1 MARLLKSSL
10 PLLAMCGLVSCGS
23 SEEAQGPDV
32 SKIVYAVRQH
42 TLLDGNGSPTTID
55 VAGGMGQVMDYGRYQ
70 PGGRLELLDLR
81 DNKTVNLIAAYPEA
95 DVASVDVSFDAKKV
109 LFTMKTSGMDSYHVY
124 WASLE
129 PQDGVYEIHQLT
141 FGGYDDI
148 NAVWAAGDRIVFV
161 TNQGYTEMGT
171 RSDEYNH
178 APVVT
183 QLATITFGGGDAD
196 RKLCSQ
202 NLSHLVT
209 LFSMQDGRV
218 GFSRWEHLENV
229 NDVKVFAMNPDC
241 TAMTALSGQHGKPG
255 NSVVQVT
262 ESTVRNVFYGIVTER
277 ENTIQAGAIVKIDAR
292 SALDATRIDEEKDDS
307 YTVVT
312 PNVPTGD
319 GPSPIGRYRT
329 PAVLP
334 DGRLLVSWAPG
345 VVNEQ
350 SEFTL
355 TPPDYGVYVYNQS
368 SRANELVVNHE
379 DTWEVYARP
388 VAPRDEPPI
397 ISGRQVM
404 ADAAIPTTLGSI
416 DVKQTSLYSRHN
428 ETVSG
433 AQFDGTPMDEA
444 LGQATRV
451 RIIEGFSSEGA
462 PGQTMF
468 GLTMAE
474 GAAIIGEAVVN
485 SDGSWMADVP
495 PYVPI
500 HLQPIDRYDLS
511 IRSQTTWIQG
521 MPNESRICGG
531 CHESRTQAITPTDQQ
546 LTIASG
552 KGPEA
557 MNRPI
562 AERIEYPWDYAND
575 AANPNEIQAMLTAK
589 CATCHNAS
597 MNGDVA
603 QQTYTISMTDAAS
616 GMATGTEYVI
626 PRMDLS
632 DRSIL
637 VNYDREEREWPASY
651 VSLFY
656 PAALAMGEVMNAEL
670 TAGTIPPQWAIPSDA
685 RNSVLIEK
693 LNITAVG
700 STTDYAWALGA
711 AFSDATV
718 AGGTRTDHALQ
729 HGMTREEVVKLVRA
743 IDMGGQFYSRQN
755 TAFMPF
761 TNNPIAGAQY

>member
-1 MARLLKSSL
+1 
-10 PLLAMCGLVSCGS
+10 
-23 SEEAQGPDV
+23 
-32 SKIVYAVRQH
+32 
-42 TLLDGNGSPTTID
+42 
-55 VAGGMGQVMDYGRYQ
+55 
-70 PGGRLELLDLR
+70 
-81 DNKTVNLIAAYPEA
+81 
-95 DVASVDVSFDAKKV
+95 
-109 LFTMKTSGMDSYHVY
+109 
-124 WASLE
+124 
-129 PQDGVYEIHQLT
+129 
-141 FGGYDDI
+141 
-148 NAVWAAGDRIVFV
+148 
-161 TNQGYTEMGT
+161 
-171 RSDEYNH
+171 
-178 APVVT
+178 
-183 QLATITFGGGDAD
+183 
-196 RKLCSQ
+196 
-202 NLSHLVT
+202 
-209 LFSMQDGRV
+209 
-218 GFSRWEHLENV
+218 
-229 NDVKVFAMNPDC
+229 
-241 TAMTALSGQHGKPG
+241 
-255 NSVVQVT
+255 
-262 ESTVRNVFYGIVTER
+262 
-277 ENTIQAGAIVKIDAR
+277 
-292 SALDATRIDEEKDDS
+292 
-307 YTVVT
+307 
-312 PNVPTGD
+312 
-319 GPSPIGRYRT
+319 
-329 PAVLP
+329 
-334 DGRLLVSWAPG
+334 
-345 VVNEQ
+345 
-350 SEFTL
+350 
-355 TPPDYGVYVYNQS
+355 
-368 SRANELVVNHE
+368 
-379 DTWEVYARP
+379 
-388 VAPRDEPPI
+388 
-397 ISGRQVM
+397 
-404 ADAAIPTTLGSI
+404 
-416 DVKQTSLYSRHN
+416 
-428 ETVSG
+428 
-433 AQFDGTPMDEA
+433 
-444 LGQATRV
+444 
-451 RIIEGFSSEGA
+451 
-462 PGQTMF
+462 MF

-500 HLQPIDRYDLS
+500 HLQPIDRFDLS
-511 IRSQTTWIQG
+511 IRNQTTWIQG

-531 CHESRTQAITPTDQQ
+531 CHENRTQTINPTDQQ
-546 LTIASG
+546 LTIAAG
-552 KGPEA
+552 KSPEA

-575 AANPNEIQAMLTAK
+575 AQNPNEIQAMLTAK